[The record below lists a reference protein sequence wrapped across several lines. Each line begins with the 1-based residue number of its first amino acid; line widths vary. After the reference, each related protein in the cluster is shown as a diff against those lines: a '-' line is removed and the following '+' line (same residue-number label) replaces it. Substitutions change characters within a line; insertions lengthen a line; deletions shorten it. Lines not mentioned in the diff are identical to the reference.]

1 MDFDKFAIFAITSNE
16 SYNMLYEVV
25 INVMAANR
33 F

>member
-25 INVMAANR
+25 INVVS
-33 F
+33 

>member
-25 INVMAANR
+25 INEMS
-33 F
+33 